1 MTSLKELFC
10 NEAKEF
16 LEFLRKLDITFS
28 SISDPIDLNN
38 IQIKFF
44 FNNLKQNLQPIKKI
58 IENNKGTL
66 SRYH

>member
-10 NEAKEF
+10 NEAREF

-38 IQIKFF
+38 IQIKIF
-44 FNNLKQNLQPIKKI
+44 FNNLKQNLQPIKTI

>member
-10 NEAKEF
+10 NEAREF

-44 FNNLKQNLQPIKKI
+44 FNNLKQNLQPIKTI

>member
-38 IQIKFF
+38 IQIKIF
-44 FNNLKQNLQPIKKI
+44 FNNLKQNLQPIKTI